1 MGRRQ
6 SEERV
11 QLALRRAIAA
21 AILAN
26 HEIGERLG
34 LGPSD
39 AQFLHLLELHG
50 SLTPGRFAELTGL
63 TTGTVTGVLDRLEAA
78 GFVHRSAD
86 PSDRRKVRVSR
97 DEAVIARRMAP
108 FYDVF
113 ARALA
118 DSLSNYRVAELELLA
133 DFLDRITSPATKGP
147 PDASASTGH
156 GTASS
161 A

>member
-1 MGRRQ
+1 M
-6 SEERV
+6 
-11 QLALRRAIAA
+11 
-21 AILAN
+21 
-26 HEIGERLG
+26 
-34 LGPSD
+34 
-39 AQFLHLLELHG
+39 
-50 SLTPGRFAELTGL
+50 
-63 TTGTVTGVLDRLEAA
+63 TGVLDRLEAA

-118 DSLSNYRVAELELLA
+118 VAELELLA